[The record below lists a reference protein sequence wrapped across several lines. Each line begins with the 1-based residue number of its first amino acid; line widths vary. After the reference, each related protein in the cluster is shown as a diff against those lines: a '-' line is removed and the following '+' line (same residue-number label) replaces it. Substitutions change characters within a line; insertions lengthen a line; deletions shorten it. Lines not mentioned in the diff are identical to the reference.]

1 MSARGEIQ
9 EVDMDTGAVLL
20 VDGEGR
26 TIHSTIDQLSR
37 AELVKAYAFVLPGSG
52 RGIMF
57 TNDELRHALRTG
69 TRAELAN
76 REQPADS
83 GEQPADEWA
92 EHYAPQEQ
100 SPELERLIEDNL
112 EDVDGSDAEREQQE
126 QQIIEE
132 ARQKVE
138 QEQRQ
143 KLEQQEQKSEPAAGN
158 VEQGLIDRI
167 VYDIARVAAGT
178 ALNEERVREIAREE
192 SALRYVTRIELK
204 GKEPRELEGTFH
216 PVFSRL
222 LSIVNRGVHVYLTGP
237 AGTGKSTLAEQ
248 VADALDIPF
257 ASISCHPQMTGTALF
272 GYQTA
277 DGVYMR
283 TQWREIFEHGGV
295 FCVDEMDN
303 ANSSLMSALNQS
315 LANSIAAFPDGM
327 VRRSSD
333 IPTIVVGTGNTHGTG
348 PDALYVGRQAQ
359 DGALRTRFY
368 TLEVPIDEKLERM
381 MIDRTGLAAG
391 DGDEWH
397 TIVKKARECVE
408 TLGMRIIVSPRHAML
423 GAEGMC
429 AGDSLEQAIHATFL
443 AGVPS
448 EQAQKIR
455 EWAKF

>member
-9 EVDMDTGAVLL
+9 EVDMATGAVLL

-76 REQPADS
+76 REQNSDG

-100 SPELERLIEDNL
+100 DGETELERLIEDAL
-112 EDVDGSDAEREQQE
+112 EGTEDQQEQQE

-132 ARQKVE
+132 AQ
-138 QEQRQ
+138 Q
-143 KLEQQEQKSEPAAGN
+143 KLEQQEQKSEPTAGN

-192 SALRYVTRIELK
+192 SAMRYVTRIELK

-248 VADALDIPF
+248 VAEALDIPF

-327 VRRSSD
+327 VRRSSE
-333 IPTIVVGTGNTHGTG
+333 IPTIVVGTGNTFGTG
-348 PDALYVGRQAQ
+348 PDAMYVGRQAQ

-381 MIDRTGLAAG
+381 MIDRTGLPAA

-397 TIVKKARECVE
+397 TIIRKARECVE

-423 GAEGMC
+423 GAEGIC

>member
-1 MSARGEIQ
+1 MSARGDIH
-9 EVDMDTGAVLL
+9 EVDMDTGRVVL
-20 VDGEGR
+20 VNGND
-26 TIHSTIDQLSR
+26 TIISSIDKLSR

-69 TRAELAN
+69 ERAELAN
-76 REQPADS
+76 REHDE
-83 GEQPADEWA
+83 GELPTDEWA

-100 SPELERLIEDNL
+100 EQDAGLERLL
-112 EDVDGSDAEREQQE
+112 ETGDETEQQQEQQE
-126 QQIIEE
+126 QLIIEE
-132 ARQKVE
+132 AQK
-138 QEQRQ
+138 
-143 KLEQQEQKSEPAAGN
+143 KLEQQKQESELPAGN

-167 VYDIARVAAGT
+167 VYDIARVAAGSS
-178 ALNEERVREIAREE
+178 LNEERVREIAREE
-192 SALRYVTRIELK
+192 SSLRYVTRIELK

-216 PVFSRL
+216 PVFHRL

-257 ASISCHPQMTGTALF
+257 ASISCHPQMTGTTLF

-303 ANSSLMSALNQS
+303 ANSSLLSALNQS
-315 LANSIAAFPDGM
+315 LANSLAAFPDGM
-327 VRRSSD
+327 VRRSSEV
-333 IPTIVVGTGNTHGTG
+333 PTIVVGTGNTFGTG
-348 PDALYVGRQAQ
+348 PDAMYVGRQAQ

-368 TLEVPIDEKLERM
+368 TLEVPIDEKLERV

-397 TIVKKARECVE
+397 TIIKKARECVE

-423 GAEGMC
+423 GAEGIC
-429 AGDSLEQAIHATFL
+429 AGESLEQAIHATFL